1 MNIEAVA
8 FQIGIRGVSESDL
21 LFSKFHLNYLR
32 DGSLFRFTDY
42 GSSLVLAIFGVFT
55 IKCFKFIAHYYH
67 ESKVIPLTEH
77 ILIQRYLNPTCVI
90 DLLFACIF
98 LTPLLNGGDTLAL
111 EYVNYTSYKYK
122 IQFQYPTDWVQ
133 SEKISSH
140 DRGADISVSKLNKEN
155 GTSNGS
161 IFWIVLGNDTAM
173 GSDLQAG
180 LQHVMKILNESNA
193 PNKYE
198 IIQPPSFTTID
209 GQMAGTFISYS
220 RHRFGDAE
228 LETVE
233 QFWLTYVGSV
243 DYYLMAFIAPIQSFS
258 NPDNVIIR
266 NQLVNSIKVLD
277 ATDMAKSEFP

>member
-1 MNIEAVA
+1 VRVI
-8 FQIGIRGVSESDL
+8 
-21 LFSKFHLNYLR
+21 LFSNFHLNYLR
-32 DGSLFRFTDY
+32 DGSLFCFIDY

-55 IKCFKFIAHYYH
+55 IKCFKLIEHYSH
-67 ESKVIPLTEH
+67 ESKVIPLTEP
-77 ILIQRYLNPTCVI
+77 ILTQRYLIPTCVI
-90 DLLFACIF
+90 DLFFASIF
-98 LTPLLNGGDTLAL
+98 LTLLLNGGDTLAL
-111 EYVNYTSYKYK
+111 QYVNYTSYKYK

-133 SEKISSH
+133 SEKLSSH
-140 DRGADISVSKLNKEN
+140 DKGADISVSKLSKEN

-161 IFWIVLGNDTAM
+161 LFWIVLGNDTAI

-180 LQHVMKILNESNA
+180 LQHVMKILNDSNA
-193 PNKYE
+193 LNKYE

-233 QFWLTYVGSV
+233 QFWLTYVRSV
-243 DYYLMAFIAPIQSFS
+243 DYYLMSFIAPIQSFS
-258 NPDNVIIR
+258 NSDNVMIR

>member
-1 MNIEAVA
+1 VT
-8 FQIGIRGVSESDL
+8 GSP
-21 LFSKFHLNYLR
+21 FSWENSYLR
-32 DGSLFRFTDY
+32 DGSLFCLNDY
-42 GSSLVLAIFGVFT
+42 VSSLVLAIFGVF
-55 IKCFKFIAHYYH
+55 IMKCFKLIAHYSH
-67 ESKVIPLTEH
+67 ESKVIPLTEP
-77 ILIQRYLNPTCVI
+77 ILTQRYLIPTCVI
-90 DLLFACIF
+90 DLFFASIF
-98 LTPLLNGGDTLAL
+98 LTLLLNGGDTLAL
-111 EYVNYTSYKYK
+111 QYVNYTSYKYK

-133 SEKISSH
+133 SEKLSSH
-140 DRGADISVSKLNKEN
+140 DKGADISVSKLSKEN

-161 IFWIVLGNDTAM
+161 LFWIVLGNDTAI

-180 LQHVMKILNESNA
+180 LQHVMKILNDSNA
-193 PNKYE
+193 LNKYE

-233 QFWLTYVGSV
+233 QFWLTYVRSV
-243 DYYLMAFIAPIQSFS
+243 DYYLMSFIAPIQSFS
-258 NPDNVIIR
+258 NSDNVMIR

>member
-1 MNIEAVA
+1 M
-8 FQIGIRGVSESDL
+8 
-21 LFSKFHLNYLR
+21 
-32 DGSLFRFTDY
+32 
-42 GSSLVLAIFGVFT
+42 
-55 IKCFKFIAHYYH
+55 
-67 ESKVIPLTEH
+67 TEP
-77 ILIQRYLNPTCVI
+77 IWIQRYLNPTCII
-90 DLLFACIF
+90 DLLIACIF
-98 LTPLLNGGDTLAL
+98 LTLLLNGGDTLAL

-122 IQFQYPTDWVQ
+122 VQFQYPTNWVQ
-133 SEKISSH
+133 SEKITSH
-140 DRGADISVSKLNKEN
+140 DKGADISVSKLSKEN
-155 GTSNGS
+155 GNSNGS
-161 IFWIVLGNDTAM
+161 LFWIVLGNDTAI

-180 LQHVMKILNESNA
+180 LQHVMKMLNDSNA

-209 GQMAGTFISYS
+209 GQMTGTFISYS

-266 NQLVNSIKVLD
+266 NQLINSIKLLD
-277 ATDMAKSEFP
+277 ID